1 MKKLFIALLA
11 GLAIAACTPS
21 VTLTPDKTTLE
32 FPAAGG
38 QETIEVAGA
47 TGTVEAS
54 ADAEW
59 CTVSVN
65 ATRVIV
71 DVQVNDTEA
80 QRNATITIS
89 FKGATTTVSVTQAG
103 ATIDFSGLLS
113 EVEAGIAAKTVSLGT
128 IVSNVEPEIT
138 ADVDWITNPL
148 VSEQGEVTVDV
159 AANTTGVTRSGVVT
173 VAVGSVKQ
181 DVTVL
186 QTNEL
191 GLSLSHEVIE
201 PEIMGEK
208 QVNITIECVGTT
220 KDFAFAIFN
229 PETATW
235 TDEQFL
241 EELKAGY
248 GTNNGIYN
256 KAYYD
261 QVVEQNGIFGFML
274 AVNQT
279 HVFVGVAIDENGN
292 FAENVVRDYIELDVI
307 PAEEEYRKWLGD
319 WTVNTQ
325 HADGTSGTYE
335 ISILQP
341 EPTNF
346 STFVIEGW
354 MGASTTDGLLNIP
367 ALAGFDSQTY
377 DLVFY
382 GAECGITADGM
393 RAVYIFPCT
402 DVVGGSFYTALG
414 AEMARM
420 SYSESGNIALS
431 YGTLETGDQGI
442 VQILSLIMVS
452 TQDAST
458 WTLYAPSTLDETGE
472 TFQFELLWVA
482 PTSFTQTSNAS
493 SAYVKPYSDKT
504 VTGVTMHKAMNFFSN
519 DMQTLSK

>member
-173 VAVGSVKQ
+173 VAVGSVTQ

-191 GLSLSHEVIE
+191 GLSLSHEVI
-201 PEIMGEK
+201 
-208 QVNITIECVGTT
+208 
-220 KDFAFAIFN
+220 
-229 PETATW
+229 
-235 TDEQFL
+235 
-241 EELKAGY
+241 
-248 GTNNGIYN
+248 
-256 KAYYD
+256 
-261 QVVEQNGIFGFML
+261 
-274 AVNQT
+274 
-279 HVFVGVAIDENGN
+279 
-292 FAENVVRDYIELDVI
+292 
-307 PAEEEYRKWLGD
+307 
-319 WTVNTQ
+319 
-325 HADGTSGTYE
+325 
-335 ISILQP
+335 
-341 EPTNF
+341 
-346 STFVIEGW
+346 
-354 MGASTTDGLLNIP
+354 
-367 ALAGFDSQTY
+367 
-377 DLVFY
+377 
-382 GAECGITADGM
+382 GM
-393 RAVYIFPCT
+393 YPFR
-402 DVVGGSFYTALG
+402 
-414 AEMARM
+414 
-420 SYSESGNIALS
+420 SY
-431 YGTLETGDQGI
+431 
-442 VQILSLIMVS
+442 M
-452 TQDAST
+452 
-458 WTLYAPSTLDETGE
+458 
-472 TFQFELLWVA
+472 
-482 PTSFTQTSNAS
+482 
-493 SAYVKPYSDKT
+493 
-504 VTGVTMHKAMNFFSN
+504 
-519 DMQTLSK
+519 